1 MKILKVGDSGWGI
14 YGKHIKHKGKRDR
27 DLMMKILKIGDS
39 GQGIYGKHIK
49 RKGKRDRDLMMKI
62 LKVGDSGQGIYGKN
76 IKREWKR
83 DMDLMMKIVKIRGN
97 GIGINLM
104 VKILKVSKYVPKW
117 PFCVLLFYDYTFKKQ
132 FIIFLRKKK
141 KHFSVV
147 VKTF

>member
-1 MKILKVGDSGWGI
+1 MIKILKVADSGWGI
-14 YGKHIKHKGKRDR
+14 HSKNIMGRE
-27 DLMMKILKIGDS
+27 
-39 GQGIYGKHIK
+39 
-49 RKGKRDRDLMMKI
+49 KRDRDLMMKI
-62 LKVGDSGQGIYGKN
+62 LKVGDSGQGIHGKN
-76 IKREWKR
+76 IKRKR
-83 DMDLMMKIVKIRGN
+83 KRYRDLMMKIVKIRGN
-97 GIGINLM
+97 GIGINLI